1 MSTAEPA
8 DAARDPWTVL
18 DRAIVYEN
26 AWIKVEH
33 RNVINPAGRPGVYG
47 IVRFLKVAVGVLPID
62 ALGRVHLVGQWRVP
76 LEAYSWEMPE
86 GGSEPGEPLA
96 DSARR
101 ELQEET
107 GLTCES
113 LVPILEMDLSNSST
127 DERSAVFLATG
138 LIAGPA
144 SPDETER
151 LDHKV
156 VPFVAALDMA
166 ITGKI
171 RDALTVA
178 ALLRA
183 HHMAVSGEIEPALAA
198 LMLDLSETKR
208 SA

>member
-8 DAARDPWTVL
+8 DATTDPWTVL

-26 AWIKVEH
+26 AWIRVEH
-33 RNVINPAGRPGVYG
+33 RTVINPAGNPGVYG

-86 GGSEPGEPLA
+86 GGAEPGEPLA

-107 GLTCES
+107 GLTCER

-127 DERSAVFLATG
+127 DERSALFLATG
-138 LIAGPA
+138 LKGGPA

-156 VPFVAALDMA
+156 VPFLAALDMA

-171 RDALTVA
+171 RDGLTVA

-198 LMLDLSETKR
+198 LMLDLSETER

>member
-1 MSTAEPA
+1 MSAPEDETH
-8 DAARDPWTVL
+8 DPWKVL
-18 DRAIVYEN
+18 DRATVYEN
-26 AWIKVEH
+26 NWIAVEH
-33 RNVINPAGRPGVYG
+33 RNVINPAGKPGVYG

-62 ALGRVHLVGQWRVP
+62 AAGQVYLVGQWRVP
-76 LEAYSWEMPE
+76 LDAYSWEMPE
-86 GGSEPGEPLA
+86 GGAEPGEPPA
-96 DSARR
+96 ACARR

-113 LVPILEMDLSNSST
+113 LIPILEMDLSNSST
-127 DERSAVFLATG
+127 DERSALFLATG
-138 LIAGPA
+138 LAAGPA

-151 LDHKV
+151 LAHKV
-156 VPFVAALDMA
+156 VPFMAALDMA
-166 ITGKI
+166 LTGRI

-198 LMLDLSETKR
+198 AMLNSPQEVR